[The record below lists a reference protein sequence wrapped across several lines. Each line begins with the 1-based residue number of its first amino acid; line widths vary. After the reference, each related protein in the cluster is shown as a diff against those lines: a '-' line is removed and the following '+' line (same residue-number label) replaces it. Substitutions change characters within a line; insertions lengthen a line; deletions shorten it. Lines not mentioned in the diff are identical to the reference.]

1 MRKWK
6 LKNLIPPKTFVF
18 PTDSLKSQ
26 SPLLFFG
33 NLFPLQKE
41 GERKICRSFYFKH
54 KEIIHLFLLTQNN
67 KLTST
72 QSKLRWKLTKLP
84 ERYIKF
90 KSALDDIAFFLLIAL
105 VKHTQNKPIIQA
117 SDTYGYFWMESIW
130 FKCKRT
136 LKYYWKCQAISVLL
150 QLWTNWRIEV
160 KEDFPSDV

>member
-1 MRKWK
+1 M
-6 LKNLIPPKTFVF
+6 
-18 PTDSLKSQ
+18 
-26 SPLLFFG
+26 
-33 NLFPLQKE
+33 
-41 GERKICRSFYFKH
+41 CRSFYFKH
-54 KEIIHLFLLTQNN
+54 KEIIHLFLLTQHN
-67 KLTST
+67 KLTLT
-72 QSKLRWKLTKLP
+72 QNKLRWKLTKLP

-117 SDTYGYFWMESIW
+117 SDTYGYFWMESTW